1 MMRTCLWQ
9 HIINMLTHYRMM
21 MLSFKF
27 HIVNVD
33 YFRPIDAIKLTIE
46 VLIKP
51 HTNRFAVGVWLSSV
65 A

>member
-1 MMRTCLWQ
+1 MRTCLWH

-21 MLSFKF
+21 TLSFKF
-27 HIVNVD
+27 HIVNFD
-33 YFRPIDAIKLTIE
+33 YFKPIDAIKLTIE

-51 HTNRFAVGVWLSSV
+51 RTNREAVGVWLSSV